1 MEKKTTQVKKKITKE
16 AKPTE
21 VKEIVKKK
29 TAFTVEVFDI
39 TGKSVSEIELSKEIF
54 GVKPNKDLIAQAVR
68 VYLANQREGNAD
80 TKVRGEVRGG
90 GRKPW
95 RQKGTGRARIGSTRA
110 PHWRGGGVTF
120 GPTPRDFA
128 LSLPKKMK
136 KAALISVLS
145 AKFEDKAI
153 VVLKDLNFKEAKTKE
168 AVKLLK
174 NLNINGKNM
183 IVAVKFEDKEKRT
196 LANLAKTKIQ
206 RATDLNVYEVLNNKK
221 LLITKGAIEK
231 IEEALKGKKSD
242 GN

>member
-1 MEKKTTQVKKKITKE
+1 MEKKITEVKKKIIKETKS
-16 AKPTE
+16 TE
-21 VKEIVKKK
+21 GKEVVKKK

-39 TGKSVSEIELSKEIF
+39 SGKSVDQIELSKEIF

-68 VYLANQREGNAD
+68 VYLANQRQGNAD

-120 GPTPRDFA
+120 GPTPRDFS

-136 KAALISVLS
+136 KAALISALS
-145 AKFEDKAI
+145 AKFDDKAV

-168 AVKLLK
+168 AAKLLK

-183 IVAVKFEDKEKRT
+183 IVTVNFEDKAKRAF
-196 LANLAKTKIQ
+196 ANLARTKIQ
-206 RATDLNVYEVLNNKK
+206 RAADLNVYEVLNYKK
-221 LLITKGAIEK
+221 MLITKDGVEK
-231 IEEALKGKKSD
+231 IEELLKGTK
-242 GN
+242 